1 MKYVFMFLIF
11 FSFVQAQNNYKKQ
24 PPAEMIMM
32 IEFADEDEVELI
44 EDFTEFLEDEDG
56 AVDIYVESVETSVDV
71 GDFVGSGSFKV
82 ALLVPSKV
90 IGSYVNS
97 VSNSI
102 ISYLLFKDAEF
113 IFEVFDSKDESGD
126 ALVSKLSEIKA
137 KGYRFVIAPLTKS
150 GAEIISSNSLDLLIF
165 IPTIN
170 KNDIYETPSNI
181 IFGGIDYRKQLDVL
195 LSFANEKIALFGD
208 GSRLSSDLSQ
218 YTKELAY
225 ENIVYV
231 KDIKNIKTNLSFIRG
246 NSKLKKSSIFLN
258 MPVVKSSLIA
268 SQLTQY
274 KVKPHVLLSTQVNYN
289 PLIFKFTQF
298 RDREFFYIA
307 NSISHMNPILKDIN
321 FVLGNSPDYNW
332 IDYSSSIGIDYVFS
346 SGESGVFDEEFYNN
360 QIDYKVQIVKAGKSS
375 FLKVGVRE

>member
-1 MKYVFMFLIF
+1 MG
-11 FSFVQAQNNYKKQ
+11 
-24 PPAEMIMM
+24 E
-32 IEFADEDEVELI
+32 
-44 EDFTEFLEDEDG
+44 
-56 AVDIYVESVETSVDV
+56 
-71 GDFVGSGSFKV
+71 FVGSGSFKV
-82 ALLVPSKV
+82 ALLAPSKV
-90 IGSYVNS
+90 IGSYADS

-102 ISYLLFKDAEF
+102 ISYLIFKDAEF
-113 IFEVFDSKDESGD
+113 VFEVFDSKNESAD
-126 ALVSKLSEIKA
+126 ALISKLSEIKA
-137 KGYRFVIAPLTKS
+137 KGYRFVIAPLTKN

-170 KNDIYETPSNI
+170 KNELYETPSNI

-231 KDIKNIKTNLSFIRG
+231 KDIKNIKANLSFMRG
-246 NSKLKKSSIFLN
+246 NGKLKKSSIFLN

-307 NSISHMNPILKDIN
+307 NSISYMNPILKDIN

-346 SGESGVFDEEFYNN
+346 SGESRVFDEEFYNN
-360 QIDYKVQIVKAGKSS
+360 QIDYKVQIKKAGKSS
-375 FLKVGVRE
+375 FLKIR

>member
-1 MKYVFMFLIF
+1 MKYIFVFLMF
-11 FSFVQAQNNYKKQ
+11 FSFVQAQKSYKKL

-32 IEFADEDEVELI
+32 EFDNEDDVELI
-44 EDFTEFLEDEDG
+44 EDFTSFSKDEYE
-56 AVDIYVESVETSVDV
+56 ATDIFVERETQSVDV
-71 GDFVGSGSFKV
+71 GDFVGGGSFKV
-82 ALLVPSKV
+82 ALLAPSKV
-90 IGSYVNS
+90 IGSYINS

-102 ISYLLFKDAEF
+102 ISYLIFKDAEF
-113 IFEVFDSKDESGD
+113 VFEVFDSKDESAD

-137 KGYRFVIAPLTKS
+137 KGYRFVIAPLTKN

-170 KNDIYETPSNI
+170 KNELYETSSNI
-181 IFGGIDYRKQLDVL
+181 IFGGIDYKKQLDVL

-225 ENIVYV
+225 ENIVYA

-274 KVKPHVLLSTQVNYN
+274 KVKPYVLLSTQVNYN

-307 NSISHMNPILKDIN
+307 NSISYMNPILKDIN

-332 IDYSSSIGIDYVFS
+332 IDYSSSIGLDYVFA
-346 SGESGVFDEEFYNN
+346 SGESRVFDEEFYNN
-360 QIDYKVQIVKAGKSS
+360 QIDYKVQIKKAGKSS
-375 FLKVGVRE
+375 FLKVGARE